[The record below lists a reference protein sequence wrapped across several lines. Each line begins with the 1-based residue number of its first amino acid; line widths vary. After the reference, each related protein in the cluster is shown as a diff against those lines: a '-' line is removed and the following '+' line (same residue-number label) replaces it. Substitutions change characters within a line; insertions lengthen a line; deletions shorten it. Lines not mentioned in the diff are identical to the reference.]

1 MNVQSRYEKYRWKQ
15 IFFLITKTSHC
26 RLSVLSMKKIQIH
39 FQELLIDENQFDMY
53 KEFLTVLHI
62 KHEVRKIIQPGNKLT
77 LKKVI
82 NDFKYIKS
90 VNVVYFLAKDLDMPV
105 EDFIKSF
112 SRLDVLSIRNVG
124 KKTLQDIIDVFQKY
138 EYYW

>member
-1 MNVQSRYEKYRWKQ
+1 
-15 IFFLITKTSHC
+15 
-26 RLSVLSMKKIQIH
+26 MKKIQIH

-82 NDFKYIKS
+82 DDFKYIKS
-90 VNVVYFLAKDLDMPV
+90 VNVVYFLAKDLNMPV